1 MFSKHNRACT
11 MTRPMPTLRA
21 CFGAGPF
28 KAAGTSKEDVMQ
40 VVVQELTRLRTPL
53 QVPLLHDL
61 LLQEHQV
68 EVAGCC
74 WLLLLDQQTPGSRC
88 RPAQQNSTASSGAAG
103 PGTLASAA
111 RPGTGASPQPTWLHR
126 CRQKPEGRGTAGS
139 RNCLGQKLPLSLALV
154 HVLVEALLEACA
166 DGPSVIGT
174 CSC

>member
-1 MFSKHNRACT
+1 MQAPSKTQAPQKNMSSKLSFRSSPGSGLHFRSHLC
-11 MTRPMPTLRA
+11 MT
-21 CFGAGPF
+21 CFFA
-28 KAAGTSKEDVMQ
+28 SW
-40 VVVQELTRLRTPL
+40 
-53 QVPLLHDL
+53 
-61 LLQEHQV
+61 EHQV

-166 DGPSVIGT
+166 DGPSVIGA

>member
-1 MFSKHNRACT
+1 MQAPSKTQAPQKNMSSKLSFRSSPGSGLHFRSHLC
-11 MTRPMPTLRA
+11 MT
-21 CFGAGPF
+21 CFFA
-28 KAAGTSKEDVMQ
+28 SW
-40 VVVQELTRLRTPL
+40 
-53 QVPLLHDL
+53 
-61 LLQEHQV
+61 EHQV
-68 EVAGCC
+68 ELAGCC

-88 RPAQQNSTASSGAAG
+88 RPAQQNSSASSGAAG